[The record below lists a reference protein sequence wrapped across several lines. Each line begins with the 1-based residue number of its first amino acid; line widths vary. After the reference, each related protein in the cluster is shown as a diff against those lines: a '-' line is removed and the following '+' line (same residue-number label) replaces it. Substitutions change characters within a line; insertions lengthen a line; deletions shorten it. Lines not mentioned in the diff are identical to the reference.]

1 MSWISAFG
9 LRLFARGLFH
19 VSTQLLQAGFAVI
32 CAWPGSRS
40 LRVLSVGVRRK
51 HTGIL
56 DVPAWLFGSAVSVLD
71 SLHLGFAIF
80 LRSSAC
86 LSLGVPV
93 ASLGRLGLSLLAYD
107 LASVDSN
114 LSLKSF
120 A

>member
-56 DVPAWLFGSAVSVLD
+56 DVPAWLCM
-71 SLHLGFAIF
+71 IW
-80 LRSSAC
+80 
-86 LSLGVPV
+86 LS
-93 ASLGRLGLSLLAYD
+93 GLSFGFLAFGFCNFFEE
-107 LASVDSN
+107 LCLFKLGGSCG
-114 LSLKSF
+114 
-120 A
+120 